1 MIKRIKVK
9 KSDIVLLIIVLII
22 IVSYVMLKIFTYKSE
37 PILMDYAKNKSIN
50 IVSSIINNS
59 INEIISNKDLNIINI
74 NKNNRGDIVSLDFDN
89 KKVNEILLLSTN
101 QILKSVLEME
111 DVNLDKLND
120 NYLVYYI
127 PMGVIHDIPALV
139 NIGPKI
145 PFKFNIIGNVN
156 SSTTNNIKEY
166 GINSSLIEVLLNIN
180 LDVQVILPFKIEVIS
195 VEKNILLDSKIIQG
209 NIPEYYGGLISS
221 SLK

>member
-22 IVSYVMLKIFTYKSE
+22 IVSYIMLKIFTYKSE

-89 KKVNEILLLSTN
+89 KKVNEILILSTN